1 MLTKNHA
8 KLTSEVA
15 RHIAADAVI
24 QSAYWTEA
32 KNDIGGRGCFIGCLA
47 HGSDPKAAE
56 VIYGLPEALI
66 RLCEAV
72 FERLLEHEA
81 QAFFAAIPDAVDRDG
96 RDLSRVH
103 WKVLGQI
110 LRDLPDVPQDVQ
122 AVIDP
127 VIEGMDLL
135 AAGKDW
141 PAAAHAAHAARAAA
155 RAAHAAA
162 HANTHDAHAAAHAA
176 AATVAAH
183 ANTHDAARAARAA
196 AVTVAAH
203 AAAHAAAADDYP
215 AAVRRQ
221 RDIIL
226 TLIREA

>member
-1 MLTKNHA
+1 MLTMNHA
-8 KLTSEVA
+8 KLTTEVA

-47 HGSDPKAAE
+47 HGSDPKASE

-141 PAAAHAAHAARAAA
+141 PAAARAARAARAAHATRAAAHAARAATRAAHAAAHADARFAAHAARAAA

-162 HANTHDAHAAAHAA
+162 AHY
-176 AATVAAH
+176 
-183 ANTHDAARAARAA
+183 
-196 AVTVAAH
+196 
-203 AAAHAAAADDYP
+203 YP
-215 AAVRRQ
+215 DAVRRQ